1 MRLLVTGGAGYIGAH
16 VVIDLL
22 RAGHDV
28 VVLDDLST
36 GHADA
41 VVRAQELAGRPCTF
55 VQGDI
60 ANGTLLRTVLEGV
73 DAVVHLAAF
82 KMVGESMDAPGR
94 YFRNNIGG
102 MAQLL
107 ETMDEVG
114 VQRIVYSS
122 SAAVYGSQGKMP
134 VPEDVPLTPE
144 SPYGCTKAQG
154 EQMLQWMADC
164 RGWSVVSLRYFNPV
178 GAHDSGRIG
187 QPIEGA
193 ASLVPR
199 ALLAV
204 VDPSRQLTVFGT
216 DYPTAD
222 GTALRDYIHVCDLS
236 RAHLNALSLS
246 GVGHQVFNVGT
257 GKAHSVREVLSSCQ
271 RATGKAVPHRDGPR
285 RAGDIH
291 LSAADPRRFQEAT
304 GFIAERGLDD
314 MVASAWRWMEL
325 NPRGYAVA

>member
-1 MRLLVTGGAGYIGAH
+1 MKLLVTGGAGYIGAH

-28 VVLDDLST
+28 VVLDDCST
-36 GHADA
+36 GHPEA
-41 VVRAQELAGRPCTF
+41 VFRAEKLGGRRCSLVR
-55 VQGDI
+55 GDI
-60 ANGTLLRTVLEGV
+60 ANASLLRQTLVGV
-73 DAVVHLAAF
+73 DAVIHLAAF
-82 KMVGESMDAPGR
+82 KMVGESMEVPGR

-107 ETMDEVG
+107 ETMDEMAVR
-114 VQRIVYSS
+114 RIVYSS

-134 VPEDVPLTPE
+134 VAENVPLTPE
-144 SPYGCTKAQG
+144 SPYGCTKALG

-164 RGWSVVSLRYFNPV
+164 RGWSVISLRYFNPV
-178 GAHDSGRIG
+178 GAHESGQIG
-187 QPIEGA
+187 QPLEGA

-204 VDPSRQLTVFGT
+204 VDPSRRLTVFGT

-236 RAHLNALSLS
+236 RAHLSALELS
-246 GVGHQVFNVGT
+246 KVGHQIFNVGT
-257 GKAHSVREVLSSCQ
+257 GRPHSVREVLAACE
-271 RATGKAVPHRDGPR
+271 RATGQTVAHVDGPR

-304 GFIAERGLDD
+304 GFVAERGLDD
-314 MVASAWRWMEL
+314 MVASAWRWIQR
-325 NPRGYAVA
+325 NPRGYGSA